1 MSVGDRGGRR
11 CPVIADIVFAIDSVP
26 SILAITDDAFIVFAA
41 NAFAL
46 LGLAPLFFLV
56 ADLVERLY
64 YLKTALAALLV
75 LIGIKMAAGELW
87 GKLGPE
93 ISLPAIALVLGT
105 GVVAS
110 LLRDRRLARDAEP
123 SPA

>member
-1 MSVGDRGGRR
+1 
-11 CPVIADIVFAIDSVP
+11 
-26 SILAITDDAFIVFAA
+26 
-41 NAFAL
+41 
-46 LGLAPLFFLV
+46 
-56 ADLVERLY
+56 
-64 YLKTALAALLV
+64 LV

-110 LLRDRRLARDAEP
+110 LLRDRRLARDGDRRAAP
-123 SPA
+123 SAA

>member
-1 MSVGDRGGRR
+1 MDTLS
-11 CPVIADIVFAIDSVP
+11 S
-26 SILAITDDAFIVFAA
+26 
-41 NAFAL
+41 
-46 LGLAPLFFLV
+46 
-56 ADLVERLY
+56 
-64 YLKTALAALLV
+64 LKTALAALLV

-110 LLRDRRLARDAEP
+110 LLRDRRLAREAEP
-123 SPA
+123 SVA